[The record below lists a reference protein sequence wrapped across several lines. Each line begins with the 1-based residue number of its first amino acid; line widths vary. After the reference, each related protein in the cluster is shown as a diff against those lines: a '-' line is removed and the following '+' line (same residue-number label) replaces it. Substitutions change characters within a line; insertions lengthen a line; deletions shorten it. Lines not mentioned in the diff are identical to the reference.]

1 MRWHWTHQH
10 AVDLKV
16 VMTLSSEILNYKP
29 QIPFLFFRENEEYTI
44 LPENK
49 STSLDRASPIIF
61 FQETINILFLIK

>member
-1 MRWHWTHQH
+1 V
-10 AVDLKV
+10 ALDPPACSGPKGCDDLVIRNSK
-16 VMTLSSEILNYKP
+16 LQAANSFS
-29 QIPFLFFRENEEYTI
+29 FFRENEEYTI